1 MFETVDL
8 GSTLVIV
15 CIIFSAYVLKLAKD
29 GRYNLLQIKELRDRV
44 FKLEDQL
51 ERHTLPTVKGLQRQI
66 DVLHER
72 REQLLSVTQ
81 SLDRRLENLE
91 K

>member
-1 MFETVDL
+1 MFETAGL

-15 CIIFSAYVLKLAKD
+15 CIIFSYYVQKLTND
-29 GRYNLLQIKELRDRV
+29 NRYNLLEINKLRDRV

-66 DVLHER
+66 DLLHER

-81 SLDRRLENLE
+81 NLDRRLEKLE

>member
-15 CIIFSAYVLKLAKD
+15 CIIFGSYVLKLAKD

-81 SLDRRLENLE
+81 SLDRRIENLE

>member
-15 CIIFSAYVLKLAKD
+15 CIIFSSYVLKLAKD
-29 GRYNLLQIKELRDRV
+29 DRYNLLQIKELRDRV

-81 SLDRRLENLE
+81 SLDRRIENLE

>member
-15 CIIFSAYVLKLAKD
+15 CIIFSSYVLKLAKD
-29 GRYNLLQIKELRDRV
+29 DRYNLLQIKELRDRV